1 MLGVESE
8 YERLNEDARRTL
20 ADRRPAFILME
31 DAHMAAMQ
39 SPTISNPAVLVPVNP
54 EIERY
59 MLSLVGRTDHP
70 VLADMEKVAKQNNFP
85 IVGRLVGVFLETLA
99 KSIDARRIFE
109 FGSGYGYSAYWFAKA
124 AGEGGRVICTDGDL
138 HNREKAEQYLK
149 AAGLWERID
158 FHVGMAQDAFAKT
171 EGMFDICYNDADKG
185 DYPDI
190 WRLARK
196 RIRPGGF
203 YIADNVLWHGRVAVE
218 RYVDIVPGW
227 TEAILEHNR
236 MIFKDP
242 EFDAFINPTRD
253 GVVVAR
259 RK

>member
-1 MLGVESE
+1 
-8 YERLNEDARRTL
+8 
-20 ADRRPAFILME
+20 
-31 DAHMAAMQ
+31 
-39 SPTISNPAVLVPVNP
+39 
-54 EIERY
+54 
-59 MLSLVGRTDHP
+59 
-70 VLADMEKVAKQNNFP
+70 MEKVAKQNNFP

-99 KSIDARRIFE
+99 RMIDARRIFE

-124 AGEGGRVICTDGDL
+124 AGEGGRVICTDGDP
-138 HNREKAEQYLK
+138 HNKEKAEQYLK
-149 AAGLWERID
+149 AADLWERID

-171 EGMFDICYNDADKG
+171 EGAFDICYNDADKG

-190 WRLARK
+190 WRVARK
-196 RIRPGGF
+196 RIRPGGL

-227 TEAILEHNR
+227 TEAILEHNQ
-236 MIFKDP
+236 MIFRDP

-259 RK
+259 RKSASGRP